1 MDKIEYTVT
10 RITTED
16 LERLRELA
24 LKNKRSMLQQLSVLL
39 DNAENISV

>member
-16 LERLRELA
+16 LERLRKLA